1 MLLQECDAY
10 LDKLSYHLSH
20 LHGLSHENKKKSI
33 EDCTAEPKV
42 SALA

>member
-10 LDKLSYHLSH
+10 LDKLSYLSH

-33 EDCTAEPKV
+33 EDCTA
-42 SALA
+42 